1 VQSIVERVILF
12 LLSRV
17 VDRSLDE
24 SVCFSLH
31 PRTKSCSLLWRD
43 GHRQTQRCDGG
54 VGGKRQF
61 YSLSQRRTGRAM
73 EKIQKQNKEL
83 LRSVTELQHE
93 VRQLKE
99 QLAEKDEQLSRT
111 IKRRQIRTVAHVD
124 ALTQLNQARADLTV
138 SQEKCSDLE
147 EKLQKGPNDS
157 HQSPEHGDHVRG
169 QKTETVETSNIEL
182 SKKEEALKLQFLEKE
197 QQMEAWMRPRLI
209 RLISMQEEFQQKLL
223 EEREKD
229 QREMSEREE
238 RLRQQLERGMR
249 EERDDCLKKQLSTLI
264 ESWQTEAQKTPNYIE
279 KKEKKKKKK
288 GANSTHLSAPL
299 QLIPDP
305 PVFILSASPV
315 PQNLPASCLRP
326 RTCLLGSSYNLLP
339 RLRLLCLAS
348 TRLPLAPHRYL
359 CLAARLWTPPLG
371 RSTKSKPIPF
381 P

>member
-1 VQSIVERVILF
+1 
-12 LLSRV
+12 
-17 VDRSLDE
+17 
-24 SVCFSLH
+24 
-31 PRTKSCSLLWRD
+31 
-43 GHRQTQRCDGG
+43 
-54 VGGKRQF
+54 
-61 YSLSQRRTGRAM
+61 M

-83 LRSVTELQHE
+83 RRSVTELQHE

-111 IKRRQIRTVAHVD
+111 ITRRQIRTVAHVD

-169 QKTETVETSNIEL
+169 LKTETVETSNIEL

-197 QQMEAWMRPRLI
+197 QQMQAWMRP

-264 ESWQTEAQKTPNYIE
+264 ESWQTEAQQWRKHQSELQEKLQEQETLRKQQEEERKQETERFQEQLQQLWNYIV
-279 KKEKKKKKK
+279 KKEKKKKRN
-288 GANSTHLSAPL
+288 GVWSR
-299 QLIPDP
+299 
-305 PVFILSASPV
+305 ILKF
-315 PQNLPASCLRP
+315 C
-326 RTCLLGSSYNLLP
+326 
-339 RLRLLCLAS
+339 
-348 TRLPLAPHRYL
+348 
-359 CLAARLWTPPLG
+359 
-371 RSTKSKPIPF
+371 
-381 P
+381 